1 MWISRWNENRKRN
14 RLLKEQGVPV
24 LDYDFRQNKGRLRNR
39 RAEKNTDE
47 AVKNEGFSTPEAAE
61 QNAAVQPD
69 GSMPEQ
75 TEQNPDKNAAENAGR
90 NGSESTGQAQDKAD
104 KDTFHC
110 KKCGAVISKAETVA
124 NKYVC
129 RECGYYFRI
138 RTKNR
143 IRMIVD
149 AGTFEP
155 WFEDVS
161 ETDPLQ
167 FPGYPEKLAEIQEK
181 TKLKEGVTIGY
192 ARIDGEPAVVGVC
205 DARFLMGSMGHVVGE
220 KIACGV
226 EKATAMRLPVI
237 LFCCSGGARMQ
248 EGIISLMQMAKTSA
262 ALKKHS
268 ETGLLYV
275 PVLTD
280 PTTGGVT
287 ASFAMLG
294 DIILAEPGALIGF
307 AGPRVIEQTIGEKLP
322 EGFQRAEF
330 QLEHG
335 FADAVVE
342 RKDLKQTLARIL
354 KYHHSSQ
361 SFHAF
366 TVAGSV
372 DAVPDERCRER
383 MAQAE
388 SKSAWEKVKAAR
400 QVTRPSAMD
409 YISRIFDGFIEFHG
423 DRQFRDDP
431 AVVGGVALLDGQP
444 VTVIGIQKGTTI
456 EECKQRNF
464 GMSSPEGYRK
474 ALRLMKQAEKFHRP
488 VVTFVNTSGAFCGME
503 AEELGQGEA
512 IARNLYEM
520 SALKVPVICIMTGEG
535 GSGGALA
542 LAVGNQVWMM
552 EHATYSVLSPEG
564 FASILWKDSSRAEEA
579 AGVMKI
585 TAQDLYSLQVVEQII
600 PEYGGADEVT
610 VDTIS
615 RYMKKQL
622 KEYLSSQAEKSGEDF
637 ARERYERFR
646 KF

>member
-1 MWISRWNENRKRN
+1 MMFNKIKENRKKYHIFKKRDMPAAADG
-14 RLLKEQGVPV
+14 LDSPKE
-24 LDYDFRQNKGRLRNR
+24 
-39 RAEKNTDE
+39 
-47 AVKNEGFSTPEAAE
+47 PEAQE
-61 QNAAVQPD
+61 TKRRFFEKQKKE
-69 GSMPEQ
+69 GI
-75 TEQNPDKNAAENAGR
+75 
-90 NGSESTGQAQDKAD
+90 GSEAGSAD
-104 KDTFHC
+104 KDVFVC
-110 KKCGAVISKAETVA
+110 KKCGASLSKAETAA

-129 RECGYYFRI
+129 KECGYYFRV
-138 RTKNR
+138 RTNNR
-143 IRMIVD
+143 IKMVAD

-155 WFEDVS
+155 WFE
-161 ETDPLQ
+161 EIQEANPLD
-167 FPGYPEKLAEIQEK
+167 FPGYEEKLAATREK
-181 TKLKEGVTIGY
+181 TKLNEGVTTGY
-192 ARIDGEPAVVGVC
+192 ARIDGEPAVLGVC

-220 KIACGV
+220 KIARAV
-226 EKATAMRLPVI
+226 EKATSMRLPVI

-268 ETGLLYV
+268 DTGLLYI

-330 QLEHG
+330 QLAHG
-335 FADAVVE
+335 FVDAVVE
-342 RKDLKQTLARIL
+342 RKDLKQTLAQIL

-366 TVAGSV
+366 RTSV
-372 DAVPDERCRER
+372 QIDTTPDERSRER
-383 MAQAE
+383 MEMAH
-388 SKSAWEKVKAAR
+388 SKTAWEKVKAAR

-409 YISRIFDGFIEFHG
+409 YINLIFDQFMELHG
-423 DRQFRDDP
+423 DRQYRDDP
-431 AVVGGVALLDGQP
+431 AVVGGIAFLDGQP

-456 EECKQRNF
+456 EECQQRNF

-520 SALKVPVICIMTGEG
+520 SALKVPVICMMIGEG

-542 LAVGNQVWMM
+542 LAVGNQVWML

-564 FASILWKDSSRAEEA
+564 FSSILWKDSSRAEEA

-585 TAQDLYSLQVVEQII
+585 TAQDLYALEVVEQII
-600 PEYGGADEVT
+600 PEYGGADEIT
-610 VDTIS
+610 VGAIAI
-615 RYMKKQL
+615 YMKQQL
-622 KEYLSSQAEKSGEDF
+622 KKYLSAQAGRSGEDF
-637 ARERYERFR
+637 AKERYERFR